1 MRVGRDGVIGLILA
15 ALSLGLLVHS
25 FSLPQL
31 PLTPVG
37 PGFYPRIVL
46 GLLALAGVALFLQN
60 VIANRA
66 GATAAEGVR
75 VDAAFWRVPLLFGIV
90 AVYVFLLPAL
100 GYRLATVLFVLA
112 LMPAIEWPTSIRA
125 WATVIAISV
134 ATSLVSHLV
143 FERYLLVLLPR
154 GSLTGW

>member
-1 MRVGRDGVIGLILA
+1 MRVSRDGVIGLILA
-15 ALSLGLLVHS
+15 ALSLGLLVQS

-66 GATAAEGVR
+66 DTAA
-75 VDAAFWRVPLLFGIV
+75 VDEVPAETGFWRVPLLFGIV
-90 AVYVFLLPAL
+90 AAYIVLLPVL
-100 GYRLATVLFVLA
+100 GYRLATILFVMLV
-112 LMPAIEWPTSIRA
+112 MPAIEWPRSVQA
-125 WATVIAISV
+125 WAALISISI